1 MENKLSQ
8 HICNSVLFIGP
19 DYTPPKGGVAMVLE
33 NYDKFIFSSF
43 KAIANSC
50 EGSKLR
56 KIKIA
61 LLAILKMCWM
71 LLTDKQIKIVHIH
84 TASGISFK
92 RSTYFAK
99 VARFF
104 KKKVILHIHG
114 GNFKRFYNS
123 SPKNIKSELSK
134 CDKIIALTND
144 WKDFFEE
151 EVGLNNVMVIEN
163 VIPEP
168 QLQQKSNNEKTHL
181 LFLGLIHKD
190 KGIYDLIEVINNHKH
205 EFLNN
210 LELHVGGNGEVRNLI
225 STIEEYNL
233 KDIVS
238 YEGWVSGEK
247 KIGLLNSADALILPS
262 YIEGLPMV
270 ILEAMSYGLPVLSTP
285 VGGIPEVVTAENGV
299 LFNPGDKNDIHRA
312 ISQFISFDATKREQ
326 MRIEAMRKAEKF
338 RPDSITNKL
347 KMLYKELLNE

>member
-33 NYDKFIFSSF
+33 NYDKFIFASF

-123 SPKNIKSELSK
+123 SPKNIKSELLK
-134 CDKIIALTND
+134 CNKIIALTND
-144 WKDFFEE
+144 WKDFFEK
-151 EVGLNNVMVIEN
+151 EVGLKNVIVIEN
-163 VIPEP
+163 VIPVP
-168 QLQQKSNNEKTHL
+168 QLREGYTNEKIHL

-190 KGIYDLIEVINNHKH
+190 KGIYDLLDVIKEHKN
-205 EFLNN
+205 EFKNQIQV
-210 LELHVGGNGEVRNLI
+210 HIGGLGEVERLVSKI
-225 STIEEYNL
+225 KQYDIE
-233 KDIVS
+233 DIVK
-238 YEGWVSGEK
+238 YEGWVAGER
-247 KIGLLNSADALILPS
+247 KIQLMNLVDALILPS

-270 ILEAMSYGLPVLSTP
+270 ILEAMSYGLPILSTP
-285 VGGIPEVVTAENGV
+285 VGGIPEVVTKENGI
-299 LFNPGDKNDIHRA
+299 LFNPGERRDIYRA
-312 ISQFISFDATKREQ
+312 ISQFLLLSSNDRNMMGKRA
-326 MRIEAMRKAEKF
+326 ICKAEVFSPKYI
-338 RPDSITNKL
+338 SNKL
-347 KMLYKELLNE
+347 KLLYQDLLK